1 MNAHFIVFITLPYA
15 VVQVL
20 FVPERDHWVTT
31 SYHEGEVRLY
41 DSKFNHVLSD
51 SLKEQIAI
59 IYKEATQSN
68 VLTVRAMPVQ
78 QQTGGEDCGLFA
90 IAFAYHAALGENL
103 GEVTFEQKN
112 LRQSLVHCFEQN
124 CLQPF
129 SSPHVSSPHGSIAVK
144 RNKTKRFRIHLIC
157 TCRLPESSDYNVI
170 QCDQCQQ
177 WYHFRCMG
185 IQQRSV
191 PASWLCINCQ
201 SL

>member
-1 MNAHFIVFITLPYA
+1 MHILFITLPYA

-59 IYKEATQSN
+59 
-68 VLTVRAMPVQ
+68 
-78 QQTGGEDCGLFA
+78 
-90 IAFAYHAALGENL
+90 L

-112 LRQSLVHCFEQN
+112 LRQRLVHCFEQN

-157 TCRLPESSDYNVI
+157 TCRLPESSDDNVI

-177 WYHFRCMG
+177 W
-185 IQQRSV
+185 
-191 PASWLCINCQ
+191 
-201 SL
+201 